1 MASGE
6 SSGLSM
12 PDTVKVAEAYGLK
25 TFRVSDNHQ
34 LEQEM
39 EQILNTDGPVLCEV
53 MISPDE
59 TVSPRTKTIM
69 HEDGTMESYPLEKMW
84 PCVECE

>member
-1 MASGE
+1 
-6 SSGLSM
+6 M

-25 TFRVSDNHQ
+25 TFRIMNKQQ
-34 LEQEM
+34 LE
-39 EQILNTDGPVLCEV
+39 EQIDNVLNTEGPVLCEL

-59 TVSPRTKTIM
+59 TVSPRTKTIV

-84 PCVECE
+84 PDVD